1 MPRSTFLLG
10 EITSRA
16 TAPLQHYF
24 LATPPEVKPSR
35 TYSLFGEIKAQAGS
49 VETEE
54 TIPPADIGV
63 IDESFIDYSTFLNVI
78 DKTSQPAPRNK
89 R

>member
-16 TAPLQHYF
+16 TAPLQ
-24 LATPPEVKPSR
+24 
-35 TYSLFGEIKAQAGS
+35 LFGEIKAQAGS

-89 R
+89 TVSSKLH